1 MNRMFIGRVVA
12 IATAL
17 CASALL
23 VTGTATAAPSVGQ
36 ERHAY
41 QDYLHVSNG
50 AVTAGSSGSEQCGT
64 PLAQRVGR
72 WLCLDTPASAK
83 KFGPA
88 GTGFCDGWACR
99 YRYDDFEAD
108 VEVAGNWGWGDQQLG
123 TMQGYA
129 DFQLAG
135 AQTTSKPVQYTNTAY
150 TTEVV
155 FSGNLLNAAPGVAG
169 DPVDGTFSVYNAGD
183 VVAGGSTS
191 WLPNGYK
198 SYDNTMWDH
207 SQVIEWA
214 FSAPDYPGYWYLY
227 AKSTCT
233 HTDDKV
239 IYRFDGVDQVPA
251 DPDGAGWN
259 Q

>member
-1 MNRMFIGRVVA
+1 MIGAGGEA
-12 IATAL
+12 IHESNVHRSL
-17 CASALL
+17 CCDRDSAVRFGFARDGYRGSRAVRRAGAQPISGLPACL
-23 VTGTATAAPSVGQ
+23 
-36 ERHAY
+36 ERCY
-41 QDYLHVSNG
+41 
-50 AVTAGSSGSEQCGT
+50 
-64 PLAQRVGR
+64 
-72 WLCLDTPASAK
+72 
-83 KFGPA
+83 
-88 GTGFCDGWACR
+88 DGWACR
-99 YRYDDFEAD
+99 YRYDDFHAD

-150 TTEVV
+150 TTGVV
-155 FSGNLLNAAPGVAG
+155 FSGNLLNSAPGVAG

-233 HTDDKV
+233 HTSDKV

-259 Q
+259 E